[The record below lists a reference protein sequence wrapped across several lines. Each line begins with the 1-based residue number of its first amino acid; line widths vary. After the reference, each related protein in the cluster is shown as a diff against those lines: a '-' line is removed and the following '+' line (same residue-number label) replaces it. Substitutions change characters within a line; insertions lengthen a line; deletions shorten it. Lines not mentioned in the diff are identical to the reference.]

1 MRICIHGAGA
11 IGGTMAARLA
21 RAGRDVVAVAR
32 GAHLEAMRAE
42 GLLFRERPGAAP
54 QRIAL
59 RCAASAAEAGPFDL
73 VVCTAKAHDLP
84 AMAEDLAAA
93 LAPDGAVAFAVNGV
107 PWWFF
112 HGIGGPHEGAVVEA
126 VDPGGLLARRLGAR
140 RAIGAVIHFLAAL
153 EAPGIVAQHAAGRLV
168 LGEPDGTMS
177 PRLAAATAALDVP
190 GWTLE
195 ATARIRDEVAGK
207 FMGNATSN
215 PLCALLRVPIG
226 RVFRDPVLAAF
237 GERVMVEAR
246 AVARAS
252 RRAWTNASRSTA
264 TGRSRRSAPR
274 PCSTSTGAGR
284 WRSTRCCSPSPSS
297 AAARAWRRPRST
309 LPMRWSAR
317 WRRGRASIPARRP
330 PPRLRRWRRSRRAAG
345 RSRRSSRRWP
355 GR

>member
-246 AVARAS
+246 AVALAHGARIAQGVDE
-252 RRAWTNASRSTA
+252 RLALYRDGPLAAFR
-264 TGRSRRSAPR
+264 
-274 PCSTSTGAGR
+274 TST
-284 WRSTRCCSPSPSS
+284 
-297 AAARAWRRPRST
+297 
-309 LPMRWSAR
+309 LFDVD
-317 WRRGRASIPARRP
+317 RGRALEIDA
-330 PPRLRRWRRSRRAAG
+330 LLLAVAELGRRAGVATPSIDLAYAMVRAMAEG
-345 RSRRSSRRWP
+345 TGLYP
-355 GR
+355 GAPSPAAAQAVAT

>member
-1 MRICIHGAGA
+1 
-11 IGGTMAARLA
+11 MAARLA

-246 AVARAS
+246 AVAQAHGARIAQGVDE
-252 RRAWTNASRSTA
+252 RLALYRDGPLAAFR
-264 TGRSRRSAPR
+264 
-274 PCSTSTGAGR
+274 TST
-284 WRSTRCCSPSPSS
+284 
-297 AAARAWRRPRST
+297 
-309 LPMRWSAR
+309 LLDVD
-317 WRRGRASIPARRP
+317 RGRALEIDA
-330 PPRLRRWRRSRRAAG
+330 LLLAVAELGRRAGVATPSIDLAYAMVRAMAEG
-345 RSRRSSRRWP
+345 TGLYP
-355 GR
+355 GAPSPAAAQAVAT

>member
-246 AVARAS
+246 AVALAHGARIAQGVDE
-252 RRAWTNASRSTA
+252 RLALYRDGPLAAFR
-264 TGRSRRSAPR
+264 
-274 PCSTSTGAGR
+274 TST
-284 WRSTRCCSPSPSS
+284 
-297 AAARAWRRPRST
+297 
-309 LPMRWSAR
+309 LLDVD
-317 WRRGRASIPARRP
+317 RGRALEIDA
-330 PPRLRRWRRSRRAAG
+330 LLLAVAELGRRAGVATPSIDLAYAMVRAMAEG
-345 RSRRSSRRWP
+345 TGLYP
-355 GR
+355 GAPSPAAAQAVAT

>member
-32 GAHLEAMRAE
+32 GAHLEAMRAA

-246 AVARAS
+246 AVALAHGARIAQGVDE
-252 RRAWTNASRSTA
+252 RLALYRDGPLAAFR
-264 TGRSRRSAPR
+264 
-274 PCSTSTGAGR
+274 TST
-284 WRSTRCCSPSPSS
+284 
-297 AAARAWRRPRST
+297 
-309 LPMRWSAR
+309 LLDVD
-317 WRRGRASIPARRP
+317 RGRALEIDA
-330 PPRLRRWRRSRRAAG
+330 LLLAVAELGRRAGVATPSIDLAYAMVRAMAEG
-345 RSRRSSRRWP
+345 TGLYP
-355 GR
+355 GAPSPAAAQAVAT

>member
-1 MRICIHGAGA
+1 
-11 IGGTMAARLA
+11 
-21 RAGRDVVAVAR
+21 
-32 GAHLEAMRAE
+32 MRAE

-246 AVARAS
+246 AVALAHGARIAQGVDE
-252 RRAWTNASRSTA
+252 RLALYRDGPLAAFR
-264 TGRSRRSAPR
+264 
-274 PCSTSTGAGR
+274 TST
-284 WRSTRCCSPSPSS
+284 
-297 AAARAWRRPRST
+297 
-309 LPMRWSAR
+309 LLDVD
-317 WRRGRASIPARRP
+317 RGRALEIDA
-330 PPRLRRWRRSRRAAG
+330 LLLAVAELGRRAGVATPSIDLAYAMVRAMAEG
-345 RSRRSSRRWP
+345 TGLYP
-355 GR
+355 GAPSPAAAQAVAT

>member
-1 MRICIHGAGA
+1 
-11 IGGTMAARLA
+11 MAARLA

-246 AVARAS
+246 AVALAHGARIAQGVDE
-252 RRAWTNASRSTA
+252 RLALYRDGPLAAFR
-264 TGRSRRSAPR
+264 
-274 PCSTSTGAGR
+274 TST
-284 WRSTRCCSPSPSS
+284 
-297 AAARAWRRPRST
+297 
-309 LPMRWSAR
+309 LLDVD
-317 WRRGRASIPARRP
+317 RGRALEIDA
-330 PPRLRRWRRSRRAAG
+330 LLLAVAELGRRAGVATPSIDLAYAMVRAMAEG
-345 RSRRSSRRWP
+345 TGLYP
-355 GR
+355 GAPSPAAAQAVAT

>member
-1 MRICIHGAGA
+1 
-11 IGGTMAARLA
+11 
-21 RAGRDVVAVAR
+21 
-32 GAHLEAMRAE
+32 
-42 GLLFRERPGAAP
+42 
-54 QRIAL
+54 
-59 RCAASAAEAGPFDL
+59 
-73 VVCTAKAHDLP
+73 
-84 AMAEDLAAA
+84 MAEDLAAA

-246 AVARAS
+246 AVAQAHGARIAQGVDE
-252 RRAWTNASRSTA
+252 RLALYRDGPLAAFR
-264 TGRSRRSAPR
+264 
-274 PCSTSTGAGR
+274 TST
-284 WRSTRCCSPSPSS
+284 
-297 AAARAWRRPRST
+297 
-309 LPMRWSAR
+309 LLDVD
-317 WRRGRASIPARRP
+317 RGRALEIDA
-330 PPRLRRWRRSRRAAG
+330 LLLAVAELGRRAGVATPSIDLAYAMVRAMAEG
-345 RSRRSSRRWP
+345 TGLYP
-355 GR
+355 GAPSPAAAQAVAT

>member
-177 PRLAAATAALDVP
+177 PRLAAATAAVAVP
-190 GWTLE
+190 GGTRA
-195 ATARIRDEVAGK
+195 ATARLRAVGAGK
-207 FMGNATSN
+207 CMGNATSN

-246 AVARAS
+246 AVALAHGARIAQGVDE
-252 RRAWTNASRSTA
+252 RLALYRDGPLAAFR
-264 TGRSRRSAPR
+264 
-274 PCSTSTGAGR
+274 TST
-284 WRSTRCCSPSPSS
+284 
-297 AAARAWRRPRST
+297 
-309 LPMRWSAR
+309 LLDVD
-317 WRRGRASIPARRP
+317 RGRALEIDA
-330 PPRLRRWRRSRRAAG
+330 LLLAVAELGRRAGVATPSIDLAYAMVRAMAEG
-345 RSRRSSRRWP
+345 TGLYP
-355 GR
+355 GAPSPAAAQAVAT

>member
-246 AVARAS
+246 AVAQAHGARIAQGVDE
-252 RRAWTNASRSTA
+252 RLALYRDGPLAAFR
-264 TGRSRRSAPR
+264 
-274 PCSTSTGAGR
+274 TST
-284 WRSTRCCSPSPSS
+284 
-297 AAARAWRRPRST
+297 
-309 LPMRWSAR
+309 LLDVD
-317 WRRGRASIPARRP
+317 RGRALEIDA
-330 PPRLRRWRRSRRAAG
+330 LLLAVAELGRRAGVATPSIDLAYAMVRAMAEG
-345 RSRRSSRRWP
+345 TGLYP
-355 GR
+355 GAPSPATAQAVAT

>member
-59 RCAASAAEAGPFDL
+59 RCTASAAEAGPFDL

-246 AVARAS
+246 AVAQAHGARIAQGVDE
-252 RRAWTNASRSTA
+252 RLALYRDGPLAAFR
-264 TGRSRRSAPR
+264 
-274 PCSTSTGAGR
+274 TST
-284 WRSTRCCSPSPSS
+284 
-297 AAARAWRRPRST
+297 
-309 LPMRWSAR
+309 LLDVD
-317 WRRGRASIPARRP
+317 RGRALEIDA
-330 PPRLRRWRRSRRAAG
+330 LLLAVAELGRRAGVATPSIDLAYAMVRAMAEG
-345 RSRRSSRRWP
+345 TGLYP
-355 GR
+355 GAPSPAAAQAVAT